1 MSGYKLINFKNIDL
15 KTTVATEIAGVY
27 KSIESNYRKP
37 LILEGVVLDGVE
49 VIDKWVN
56 AELGVNKFTFT
67 IPEGT
72 IEVTNTDKVT
82 YTKKAE

>member
-15 KTTVATEIAGVY
+15 KTTVATEIAGIY
-27 KSIESNYRKP
+27 ETIESNYRKP
-37 LILEGVVLDGVE
+37 LVLERLVLDGVE

-56 AELGVNKFTFT
+56 AQVENNKFTFA

-72 IEVTNTDKVT
+72 IEVDNNDQVT
-82 YTKKAE
+82 YTKKEE

>member
-1 MSGYKLINFKNIDL
+1 MSGYKLINLKNIDL
-15 KTTVATEIAGVY
+15 KTTVATEIAGIY
-27 KSIESNYRKP
+27 ETIKSNYRKP

-56 AELGVNKFTFT
+56 AQVGNNKFTFT

-72 IEVTNTDKVT
+72 IEVTNTDQVT
-82 YTKKAE
+82 YTKKAQ

>member
-1 MSGYKLINFKNIDL
+1 MSGYKLINLKNIDL
-15 KTTVATEIAGVY
+15 KTTVATEIAGIY

-56 AELGVNKFTFT
+56 AQVGNNKFTFK
-67 IPEGT
+67 IPYIT
-72 IEVTNTDKVT
+72 IEITNTYKLT
-82 YTKKAE
+82 KTKKAQ